1 MYEGGFRSG
10 HPGSAEVFAHL
21 EHCVTVNFN
30 VMLDSSQMSAT
41 VGDLKNAFCQSQPL
55 HRPKGTLDFQQ
66 PKERVVG
73 PNRS

>member
-41 VGDLKNAFCQSQPL
+41 VGDLKNAFCQSQP
-55 HRPKGTLDFQQ
+55 QQ
-66 PKERVVG
+66 LKEGVVG
-73 PNRS
+73 LHPEQIVMIP